1 MMTHYSMASSI
12 TYFFLL
18 TAKQVL
24 TSSIGVLS
32 SDCVTQLYAQ
42 LLAYYLFQT
51 IQLSQVI

>member
-1 MMTHYSMASSI
+1 MMTYYSMASSI

-32 SDCVTQLYAQ
+32 PECFTQLYAQ
-42 LLAYYLFQT
+42 LLAYHLFQT
-51 IQLSQVI
+51 IQSSQVI